1 MIKKRAHKGVRITLG
16 WWSSIDRHT
25 VIASVGLIASG
36 LILVISSS
44 PAIAN
49 KIGLSTTYFIYRQ
62 IGSVLLG
69 LVTMVLISLMSES
82 LIKRL
87 VLPAMA
93 FSLLMLLLVP
103 FLGHATKGAKRWLN
117 VAGIFVQ
124 PSELLKPCMIIFS
137 AFMLDLQ
144 NKNRNG
150 RFRLYAIAT
159 LLVIE
164 TLLLIQ
170 PDVGTSIVFALAF
183 CFQLFVSGMPIV
195 LVLLLS
201 GALIGVGALAYMHFP
216 HISYRVQKFLSLE
229 PGYQVAKALDAFKN
243 GGVLGVG
250 LGEGSIKESIP
261 DSHTDFIFAVAGEE
275 MGIIFC
281 LIIAVTFLFIA
292 ARNLQLAG
300 ASETCFKSLSLSG
313 LAFSM
318 CSQAGINLSVNLNLM
333 PTKGM
338 TLPLL
343 SYGGSSIIASC
354 ISVGLMLALSRTR
367 AENRRYQVRHF
378 NV

>member
-1 MIKKRAHKGVRITLG
+1 MIKKGTRKGVRITLG
-16 WWSSIDRHT
+16 WWSSLDKHT
-25 VIASVGLIASG
+25 MIAAVGLMISG

-62 IGSVLLG
+62 ISSVLLG
-69 LVTMVLISLMSES
+69 LAIMVLISLISEG

-87 VLPAMA
+87 VLPALA
-93 FSLLMLLLVP
+93 LTFLMLLVVP
-103 FLGHATKGAKRWLN
+103 FLGHATKGAKRWLR

-124 PSELLKPCMIIFS
+124 PSELLKPCMIVFS
-137 AFMLDLQ
+137 ALMLDLQ
-144 NKNRNG
+144 NRSRNG
-150 RFRLYAIAT
+150 NFRLHAIVV
-159 LLVIE
+159 LLAIE
-164 TLLLIQ
+164 ILLLMQ
-170 PDVGTSIVFALAF
+170 PDVGTSIIFALTF

-195 LVLLLS
+195 LVLILCGAFLLS
-201 GALIGVGALAYMHFP
+201 GALAYIHFP

-229 PGYQVAKALDAFKN
+229 PGYQVARALDAFKN
-243 GGVLGVG
+243 GGILGVG
-250 LGEGSIKESIP
+250 LGEGRIKESIP

-275 MGIIFC
+275 MGVIFC

-292 ARNLQLAG
+292 SRNLQLASS
-300 ASETCFKSLSLSG
+300 SENCFKSLSISG

-343 SYGGSSIIASC
+343 SYGGSSIVASC
-354 ISVGLMLALSRTR
+354 LSVGLILALSRKR
-367 AENRRYQVRHF
+367 NENIRYQLKHF